1 MGGTLAGGQ
10 YHKAALPHVT
20 LSVEPPLFPGV
31 MFNLLFDYYIGVIRF
46 VQYNTGLIAPSQT
59 EADSPR

>member
-10 YHKAALPHVT
+10 CHKAALSHVT

-31 MFNLLFDYYIGVIRF
+31 MFNLSFDYYNSVIRF
-46 VQYNTGLIAPSQT
+46 VQNNTGLIAPSQT
-59 EADSPR
+59 ESDSPT